1 MLFIDITE
9 HTYMYVRVL
18 LWIRQKNVSFGD
30 VANFRIIWHKI
41 PCVVELSLYFHYQVP
56 YVAVARTVTM
66 TIAMFRWYLI
76 HVT

>member
-1 MLFIDITE
+1 MDK
-9 HTYMYVRVL
+9 
-18 LWIRQKNVSFGD
+18 QKTASFGNI
-30 VANFRIIWHKI
+30 ANFKIIWHKI
-41 PCVVELSLYFHYQVP
+41 PYAVELSLYFHYLFP